1 MKVLYVISTLGGGG
15 AESQLCT
22 FAEALKRRHP
32 EYEFEICAIKAGG
45 VFEKK
50 LTEAGIPYT
59 VLNSYS
65 LPQSIMLVRKLI
77 LKRRYDIVHAHM
89 FLSDVVSRLATIG
102 TKTKVVSTHH
112 GLGKWKTRL
121 MLLLDRMTKWRVD
134 QFIMVSQQS
143 YDIRLKREKYP
154 AEKMTVIYNGL
165 SERFVREQSKCLP
178 EDGERV
184 VIGTTA
190 RMTDNKQINL
200 MIDVMKDL
208 DAYPNVFYEI
218 IGEGENYEKLVDQ
231 ANRLGVES
239 RVRFWGWQDDV
250 AKIIENWHIFALPS
264 INEDLP
270 VAMMEC
276 MAQGIVPVASSVG
289 GIVTL
294 LDHGKNG
301 ILCDSGKRNTFS
313 EGIIYLLE
321 HPDEYA
327 RRSERCIKMIRE
339 NFLIQKTVED
349 TLAIYEKLRRK

>member
-1 MKVLYVISTLGGGG
+1 MKILYVISTLGGGG

-22 FAEALKRRHP
+22 YAIELKRRHP

-50 LTEAGIPYT
+50 LTEARIPYI
-59 VLNSYS
+59 VLHSYS
-65 LPQSIMLVRKLI
+65 FPKSVILIRKQV
-77 LKRRYDIVHAHM
+77 LKGRYDIVHAHM
-89 FLSDVVSRLATIG
+89 FLSDMVIRWATIG
-102 TKTKVVSTHH
+102 IKTKVVSTHH

-143 YDIRLKREKYP
+143 YDIRLKRERYP

-165 SERFVREQSKCLP
+165 SERFVREQGKRLP
-178 EDGERV
+178 ENGGRV

-190 RMTDNKQINL
+190 RLTDNKQINL
-200 MIDVMKDL
+200 MIDVIKDL
-208 DAYPNVFYEI
+208 EAYPNVFYEI
-218 IGEGENYEKLVDQ
+218 IGEGENFKKLVDQ
-231 ANRLGVES
+231 AKRLGIES

-250 AKIIENWHIFALPS
+250 AKITKNWHIFALPS

-276 MAQGIVPVASSVG
+276 MAQGIVPVASNVG
-289 GIVTL
+289 GIITL

-301 ILCDSGKRNTFS
+301 ILCDSGKRNTFT

-339 NFLIQKTVED
+339 NFLIEKTVED
-349 TLAIYEKLRRK
+349 TLAIYEKLRR

>member
-22 FAEALKRRHP
+22 FALELKRRHP

-50 LTEAGIPYT
+50 LTEARIRYT
-59 VLNSYS
+59 VLNSYNLLKS
-65 LPQSIMLVRKLI
+65 AMLIRQLL
-77 LKRRYDIVHAHM
+77 LKGRYDIVHAHM
-89 FLSDVVSRLATIG
+89 FLSDVASRLATLGI
-102 TKTKVVSTHH
+102 KTKVVSTHH
-112 GLGKWKTRL
+112 GLGKWKTGP

-154 AEKMTVIYNGL
+154 ADKMTVIYNGL
-165 SERFVREQSKCLP
+165 SERFVRAESKRLP
-178 EDGERV
+178 EDGERI

-190 RMTDNKQINL
+190 RMTDNKQIDL

-208 DAYPNVFYEI
+208 EAYPNVFYEI
-218 IGEGENYEKLVDQ
+218 IGEGENYEKLVGQ
-231 ANRLGVES
+231 AKRLGVES
-239 RVRFWGWQDDV
+239 RVCFWGWQDDV
-250 AKIIENWHIFALPS
+250 ATIIENWHIFALPS

-289 GIVTL
+289 GIITL

-301 ILCDSGKRNTFS
+301 ILCDSGKRNTFT

-327 RRSERCIKMIRE
+327 QRSERCIKMIRE

-349 TLAIYEKLRRK
+349 TLAIYEKLRRQ